1 MKRFRWLALTVVL
14 AFLFAGCEPQA
25 SLFPL
30 FTKQDT
36 DFDKQ
41 LLSEWQIWSGTSS
54 KPGDKPGLIVFQTA
68 DAAYTYEVKVPDFD
82 EQGKTLLSKARL
94 VKLGRYLFI
103 DFATPDVYKL
113 PQIPYPALPS
123 HVFGRLTLEKD
134 SARIDLL
141 SDDWVKN
148 NVKAGKLPL
157 AFEEPSSP
165 VLSAT
170 TGELRKFALEHAE
183 DRDAFSETFTLV
195 RKN

>member
-41 LLSEWQIWSGTSS
+41 LLGEWQIWSGTSS
-54 KPGDKPGLIVFQTA
+54 KPADKPGLIVFQIA

-82 EQGKTLLSKARL
+82 EQGKTLLSEARL

-134 SARIDLL
+134 SAELTCLATIGSKTTSRRGNYL
-141 SDDWVKN
+141 SRSRN
-148 NVKAGKLPL
+148 LQAQCSRPL
-157 AFEEPSSP
+157 RRS
-165 VLSAT
+165 
-170 TGELRKFALEHAE
+170 
-183 DRDAFSETFTLV
+183 
-195 RKN
+195 